1 MKRFL
6 IIFVVFAMLLMLV
19 SCGNKQVID
28 ATYKFDKAIVKMPS
42 GEVMEIELKK
52 WGDYDGEQLQ
62 LVSTDDTVYLVS
74 SYNCVL
80 MAD

>member
-6 IIFVVFAMLLMLV
+6 IIFVVLAMLLMLV
-19 SCGNKQVID
+19 SCNRQVFD
-28 ATYKFDKAIVKMPS
+28 TTFKFDKAIVKMPS

-62 LVSTDDTVYLVS
+62 LVSTDGTVYLVS

-80 MAD
+80 IAD